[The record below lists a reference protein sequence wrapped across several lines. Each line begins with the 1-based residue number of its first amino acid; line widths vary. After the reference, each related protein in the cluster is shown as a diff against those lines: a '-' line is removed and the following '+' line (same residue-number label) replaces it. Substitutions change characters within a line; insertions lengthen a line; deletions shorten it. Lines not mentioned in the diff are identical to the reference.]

1 MSGKLKILIIVFY
14 YDSTIFN
21 IYCCDS
27 KNNILIF
34 SHIGNLKLLLMPSIL
49 HSTLLLLFTIPKQ
62 WNFIKY
68 LDSF

>member
-14 YDSTIFN
+14 YDSTIFI

-27 KNNILIF
+27 KNNIPIF

-49 HSTLLLLFTIPKQ
+49 HSTLLLLLLFMEFYKI
-62 WNFIKY
+62 FIFILNY
-68 LDSF
+68 